1 MAPGASFYTRLMTMT
16 DTNTCS
22 CGCSTNTDVLA
33 GSATC
38 GCGGDGC
45 GEARPKSRD
54 EEIADLL
61 TLRQAVDKRLT
72 ELSGS

>member
-1 MAPGASFYTRLMTMT
+1 MTMT
-16 DTNTCS
+16 DTDTCS
-22 CGCSTNTDVLA
+22 CGCATNTDVLA
-33 GSATC
+33 GNASC
-38 GCGGDGC
+38 GCGSDGC

-72 ELSGS
+72 ELSG

>member
-1 MAPGASFYTRLMTMT
+1 MI
-16 DTNTCS
+16 DTHSCS

-33 GSATC
+33 GTAAC
-38 GCGGDGC
+38 GCGEGGC

-61 TLRQAVDKRLT
+61 TLRQRVDKRLT
-72 ELSGS
+72 ELRG